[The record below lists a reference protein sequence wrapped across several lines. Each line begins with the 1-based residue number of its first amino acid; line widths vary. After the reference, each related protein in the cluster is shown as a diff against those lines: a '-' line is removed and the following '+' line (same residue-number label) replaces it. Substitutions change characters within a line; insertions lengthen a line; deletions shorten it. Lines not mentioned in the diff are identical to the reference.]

1 MKANQKFLNGG
12 DDAVSPVIA
21 VILMVAITVVL
32 AATVYVW
39 VSGFGA
45 QSGTPAKSISLTS
58 AGALSQ
64 DASNNYWKNYTV
76 ASATSGMKWTD
87 VSITLNGAT
96 LSCSTTPGTA
106 TQFGVSQNNAAYAC
120 SSTSGPAAVIGAGD
134 RLVLFGATAGGTL
147 SGQTLRVLDANA
159 NSVILTISVG

>member
-1 MKANQKFLNGG
+1 MKANRKFVNGE

-45 QSGTPAKSISLTS
+45 QSGTPAKTMSLSS
-58 AGALSQ
+58 AGALSGT
-64 DASNNYWKNYTV
+64 NNKTYSV

-87 VSITLNGAT
+87 VTFTLDGTTMAYDT
-96 LSCSTTPGTA
+96 ALSTGEFCVASTGTA
-106 TQFGVSQNNAAYAC
+106 CDAALPTGVIS
-120 SSTSGPAAVIGAGD
+120 AGQIITIYN
-134 RLVLFGATAGGTL
+134 TAL
-147 SGQTLRVLDANA
+147 SGKTFRVLDSQA
-159 NSVILTISVG
+159 NSVILTLVVG